1 MEKYDF
7 SPEDANFV
15 NSIVY
20 IISAV
25 ASPLFGFVIDK
36 TGRNVFWILLS
47 VLCTITA
54 HAFLAFT
61 HVNPY
66 VCMVSFNCLFC
77 FRFDLKKNMINDFVF
92 CLYFIGFHGFGLFN
106 ACK

>member
-1 MEKYDF
+1 MQKYDL

-47 VLCTITA
+47 ILSTIVA
-54 HAFLAFT
+54 HSLLAFT
-61 HVNPY
+61 YVNPY
-66 VCMVSFNCLFC
+66 ICMVSI
-77 FRFDLKKNMINDFVF
+77 RFPFKS
-92 CLYFIGFHGFGLFN
+92 YSR
-106 ACK
+106 